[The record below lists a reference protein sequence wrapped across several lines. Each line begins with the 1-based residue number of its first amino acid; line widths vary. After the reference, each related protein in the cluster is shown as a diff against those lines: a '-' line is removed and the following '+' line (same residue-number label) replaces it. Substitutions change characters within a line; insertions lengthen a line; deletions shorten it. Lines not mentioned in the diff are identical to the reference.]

1 MSDEYSTRQKKNK
14 LPPKAFLYLMNVAL
28 MCCYTLNIHPLSLS
42 RSSTSILV
50 NKHASNPAKNVLLT
64 AGRPSPR
71 AQRSPNPSNPL
82 APRQPPSLSGRG
94 SSPSRVFRGL
104 ARSLGVTGFSGGE
117 RIVHPAPKLWPASL
131 RRGQVCLCVAMGL
144 RDGAHCSLKSNKN
157 RKNIFIFCLSF
168 FFFYPFFILWNHV
181 K

>member
-1 MSDEYSTRQKKNK
+1 
-14 LPPKAFLYLMNVAL
+14 MNVAL

-117 RIVHPAPKLWPASL
+117 RIVHPAPKLWPVSL
-131 RRGQVCLCVAMGL
+131 GRGQVCSCVEMRL

-168 FFFYPFFILWNHV
+168 FFFTLLFFEITSNKIQIKSLNLTLEIRCT
-181 K
+181 